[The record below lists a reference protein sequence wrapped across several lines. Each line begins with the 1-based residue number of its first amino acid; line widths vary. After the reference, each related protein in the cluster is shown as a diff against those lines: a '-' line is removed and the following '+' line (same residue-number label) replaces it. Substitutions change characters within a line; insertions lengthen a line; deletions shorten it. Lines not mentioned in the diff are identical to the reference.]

1 MQKRDKFIVL
11 INKQV
16 YTIYNTNHHNDDDS
30 MIIIVIINGFGSHVD
45 LLWLCEWFLQL

>member
-1 MQKRDKFIVL
+1 MQKRDTFIVL

-30 MIIIVIINGFGSHVD
+30 IIIISGFGSHID
-45 LLWLCEWFLQL
+45 LFWLCE